1 MVSAA
6 YVVKKRCHPV
16 ASWGDVM
23 NMCTEQVSKY
33 FPREKGLSYHRDKD
47 GAAGVVSERSQPF
60 PDVFLE
66 VLPHNILKNELRVR
80 FATQIPS
87 SQARLLVFSLCLAGL
102 VTTHIESDPPDVVAQ
117 GQNQLAVYHYSTVR
131 GESVFQRGEL
141 SMVNI
146 CISFE
151 TLERLY
157 GKDPTQPWLL
167 RTSDRKKLHIQV
179 VTAPLLLL
187 EAGRRLILPPVKGQA
202 KDMYRRG
209 ACLEF
214 LALALESLQ
223 KLSGAAAPMLL
234 SQQDMAQLTLV
245 KRQIERSF
253 EQPPS
258 LQELSK
264 MFILNEYKLKKGFKQ
279 LFGMSVSGYVQFCR
293 VNHAYKRFLDGES
306 NVSQCAW
313 EAGYTNV
320 SHFITAFR
328 KHYGCTPGKF
338 ILRQK
343 DIITRLSMPG

>member
-1 MVSAA
+1 
-6 YVVKKRCHPV
+6 
-16 ASWGDVM
+16 M

-33 FPREKGLSYHRDKD
+33 FSQGKGLTYRRDKD

-66 VLPHNILKNELRVR
+66 VLPHNILKNELQVR
-80 FATQIPS
+80 FATEIPL
-87 SQARLLVFSLCLAGL
+87 SQARFLVFSLCLAGL
-102 VTTHIESDPPDVVAQ
+102 VTTYIESDPPDVVAQ
-117 GQNQLAVYHYSTVR
+117 GENQLAVYHYSTVR

-151 TLERLY
+151 TLERLC
-157 GKDPTQPWLL
+157 GKNPAQPWLL
-167 RTSDRKKLHIQV
+167 RTSDRKKLHIIQV

-187 EAGRRLILPPVKGQA
+187 EVGRRLILPPVKGQA

-234 SQQDMAQLTLV
+234 SQQDVAQLTLV
-245 KRQIERSF
+245 KHQLESSF

-264 MFILNEYKLKKGFKQ
+264 MFALNEYKLKKGFKQ
-279 LFGMSVSGYVQFCR
+279 LFGMTVSGYVQFCR
-293 VNHAYKRFLDGES
+293 VNHAFKRFLDGES
-306 NVSQCAW
+306 NVSQCSW

-320 SHFITAFR
+320 SHFIKAFR